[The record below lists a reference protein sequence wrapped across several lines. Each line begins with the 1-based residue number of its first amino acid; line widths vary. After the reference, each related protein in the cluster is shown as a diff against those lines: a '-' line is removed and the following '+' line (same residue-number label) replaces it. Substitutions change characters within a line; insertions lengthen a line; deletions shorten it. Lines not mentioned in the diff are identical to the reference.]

1 MANKSNGRFVH
12 LTPILKKY
20 SGYLWVGGIAT
31 LFSNSLMLIVPYLIK
46 MAFDLVEQAHSNGTA
61 LTSLEKGLLL
71 KYSLYMIG
79 LSIVGGAFRFVM
91 RRTIIWQSRKV
102 EYDLR
107 AKLFKKWLSLDNNY
121 YDKSRT
127 GELMALATNDMEAV
141 RMMAGPGIMHS
152 LNASISTVV
161 AIAFMLTLSA
171 KLTLAT
177 ILPMTLL
184 ALSVNRLGSLVHKRF
199 LIIQTHFAALTSQVQ
214 ENISGVRVIKA
225 YRREESE
232 IESFGRMSKEYADLN
247 LGMMRVYGL
256 FHPLLFTIV
265 GGVSLMVVYVGGQE
279 VINGTITLGTL
290 VAFLGYLSW
299 LVWPMMATGWVVS
312 LYQRGVASLG
322 RINKVLNTEADVVD
336 PGHEGHEGESSLTVA
351 GKIEFRNLSFAYAQS
366 QNGEEEPAEVLS
378 NINLTIE
385 AGTRLGITGPTGSG
399 KSTLVSLIPRLY
411 PAQPGMLFI
420 DDRDVCDWPLERL
433 RSGIGFVPQETFL
446 FSDTIEANIN
456 FSSRIQ
462 SEISTT
468 EAARL
473 AALDTEVE
481 SFPYKYDTILGE
493 RGITLSGGQKQRT
506 ALARAIMKQPAI
518 LVLDDA
524 TSSVDTETEE
534 NIFDS
539 LEQVFPGRTSI
550 VISHR
555 VSSLKNCDFIIYLE
569 KGQIIE
575 QGNHDELLKANGAY
589 AKLYRRQLMEKEL
602 ESM

>member
-12 LTPILKKY
+12 LIPILKKY
-20 SGYLWVGGIAT
+20 KGYLWVGVSVT
-31 LFSNSLMLIVPYLIK
+31 LVANSLMLIVPYLIK
-46 MAFDLVEQAHSNGTA
+46 LAFDLVDNAHKSGLP
-61 LTSLEKGLLL
+61 LTESDQQLLL
-71 KYSLYMIG
+71 KYCLYMIG
-79 LSIVGGAFRFVM
+79 LSVVGGAFRFVM

-107 AKLFKKWLSLDNNY
+107 ATLFKKWLALDNSY
-121 YDKSRT
+121 YDGSRT
-127 GELMALATNDMEAV
+127 GEMMALATNDMEAV
-141 RMMAGPGIMHS
+141 RMMVGPGIMHS
-152 LNASISTVV
+152 FNASISTVV
-161 AIAFMLTLSA
+161 AICFMLTLSPT
-171 KLTLAT
+171 LTLAT
-177 ILPMTLL
+177 ILPMSLL

-199 LIIQTHFAALTSQVQ
+199 LVIQTHFAALTSQVQ
-214 ENISGVRVIKA
+214 ENMAGVRVIKA
-225 YRREESE
+225 YRREDSE
-232 IESFGRMSKEYADLN
+232 TNSFGRMSKEYADLN

-256 FHPLLFTIV
+256 FHPMLFTIV

-279 VINGTITLGTL
+279 VIAGTITLGTL

-312 LYQRGVASLG
+312 LYQRGMASLG
-322 RINKVLNTEADVVD
+322 RINKVLDAEPTVVD
-336 PGHEGHEGESSLTVA
+336 PGAEAGTEYQVS
-351 GKIEFRNLSFAYAQS
+351 GKIEFKDLTFAYAKS
-366 QNGEEEPAEVLS
+366 KSGDAKPDNVLS

-385 AGTRLGITGPTGSG
+385 PGTSLGITGPTGSG

-411 PAQPGMLFI
+411 SAQPGMVFV
-420 DDRDVCDWPLERL
+420 DDRDVCDWPLEKL
-433 RSGIGFVPQETFL
+433 RGGVGFVPQETFL
-446 FSDTIEANIN
+446 FSDTLEANIN
-456 FSSRIQ
+456 FSSRVQ

-473 AALDTEVE
+473 AALDSEVE
-481 SFPYKYDTILGE
+481 SFPYKYETILGE

-534 NIFDS
+534 KIFDS
-539 LEQVFPGRTSI
+539 LEEVFPGRTSI

-555 VSSLKNCDFIIYLE
+555 VSSLKNCDLIIYLD
-569 KGQIIE
+569 KGQIVE
-575 QGNHDELLKANGAY
+575 QGNHDELLKLKGAY
-589 AKLYRRQLMEKEL
+589 AGLYRLQLMEKEL

>member
-1 MANKSNGRFVH
+1 MADKSNGRFVH
-12 LTPILKKY
+12 LIPILKKY
-20 SGYLWVGGIAT
+20 SGYLWVGVVAT
-31 LFSNSLMLIVPYLIK
+31 LFANSLMLIVPYLIK
-46 MAFDLVEQAHSNGTA
+46 FAFDLVEQANAGGGS
-61 LTSLEKGLLL
+61 LTDADKGLLL

-107 AKLFKKWLSLDNNY
+107 AVLFKKWLALDSAY
-121 YDKSRT
+121 YDRSRT
-127 GELMALATNDMEAV
+127 GEMMALATNDMEAV
-141 RMMAGPGIMHS
+141 RMMVGPGIMHS
-152 LNASISTVV
+152 FNASISTVV
-161 AIAFMLTLSA
+161 AICFMLTLSP

-184 ALSVNRLGSLVHKRF
+184 AFSVNRLGSLVHKRF
-199 LIIQTHFAALTSQVQ
+199 LVIQTHFAALTSQVQ
-214 ENISGVRVIKA
+214 ENMAGVRVIKA

-232 IESFGRMSKEYADLN
+232 TESFGRMSKEYANLN

-279 VINGTITLGTL
+279 VIDGKITLGTL

-312 LYQRGVASLG
+312 LYQRGMASLV
-322 RINKVLNTEADVVD
+322 RINKVLDTEASVID
-336 PGHEGHEGESSLTVA
+336 PRPDDESEDSNISVA
-351 GKIEFRNLSFAYAQS
+351 GKIEFRNLTFAYSRAK
-366 QNGEEEPAEVLS
+366 NGAAKQAEVLS
-378 NINLTIE
+378 GINLTIE
-385 AGTRLGITGPTGSG
+385 PGTRLGITGPTGSG
-399 KSTLVSLIPRLY
+399 KSSLVSLIPRLY
-411 PAQPGMLFI
+411 PVQPGMLFI
-420 DDRDVCDWPLERL
+420 DDRDVCDWPLDRL
-433 RSGIGFVPQETFL
+433 RSGVGFVPQETFL
-446 FSDTIEANIN
+446 FSDTLEANIN
-456 FSSRIQ
+456 FSSRMQ
-462 SEISTT
+462 SEISTK

-473 AALDTEVE
+473 AALDSEVE
-481 SFPYKYDTILGE
+481 SFPYKYGTILGE

-518 LVLDDA
+518 LILDDA

-534 NIFDS
+534 KIFAS

-555 VSSLKNCDFIIYLE
+555 VSSLKNCDVIIYLE
-569 KGQIIE
+569 AGKIVE
-575 QGNHDELLKANGAY
+575 RGNHDELLSIKGAY
-589 AKLYRRQLMEKEL
+589 AELYRRQLMEKEL
-602 ESM
+602 ENM